1 VARCLSESGPFE
13 SSGRDPPELKESA
26 MKFFTLISAGGG
38 QNRREFQKWFLK
50 EHAPLVLEHAK
61 GAQRY
66 IVNLADVTPP
76 SVENMTGL
84 APEVTPA
91 YDVITELWL
100 GSARDFRN
108 PARLYGSG
116 TSADAVQKHLASRA
130 RAVYSYRVTEIIEKD
145 LQPIRAGERSPG
157 LKSVIPIEGRPG
169 QSEDDWRNGWRVHST
184 IALRTHVGMSKYVR
198 NLVEEILT
206 EGAPEY
212 FGIGELH
219 YPTED
224 DMRYGLF
231 PTPHATEVIAF
242 DIARWGG
249 PVSQHFSSEWPLKV

>member
-1 VARCLSESGPFE
+1 
-13 SSGRDPPELKESA
+13 
-26 MKFFTLISAGGG
+26 MKFFTLISASAG
-38 QNRREFQKWFLK
+38 QDRRQFQQWYLK
-50 EHAPLVLEHAK
+50 EHAPMVLEHVK

-76 SVENMTGL
+76 PVENMTGL

-100 GSARDFRN
+100 GSARDFRDR
-108 PARLYGSG
+108 ARLCGSAA
-116 TSADAVQKHLASRA
+116 SADAVQKHLASRA
-130 RAVYSYRVTEIIEKD
+130 RAAYSYRVTENIEKD

-157 LKSVIPIEGRPG
+157 LKSIIPIQGRPG

-198 NLVEEILT
+198 NLVEEILS

-219 YPTED
+219 YATED

-231 PTPHATEVIAF
+231 PTPHAMEVIAF

-249 PVSQHFSSEWPLKV
+249 PVSQHFSSEWPLRV